1 MGRLII
7 LLLLFVCSICAD
19 AQDTVF
25 VKKLQTTF
33 AGSYTDFTVDE
44 VGNIY
49 LIINESQLKKIDRN
63 GDSVAVFNDIRKY
76 GSIHSV
82 DVTNPLKIL
91 VFYKSTSTIVILDRL
106 LRVRQVIDLRKSNI
120 QGIKAIRLS
129 YDNNIWLFDELES
142 RIKKIDDNG
151 KLIFQSADLRN
162 VFASAPSFQSIFDSN
177 NSLYLYDPKLGWF
190 TFDYYGAFKKKQ
202 VFVNWTDAQVLNNSL
217 IGRNQYQIFTAKTTD
232 FNFKTSQLPASF
244 QTAVKVLHSL
254 KQAYILFPDRLEIYD
269 AL

>member
-7 LLLLFVCSICAD
+7 LVSLLACSICVN

-25 VKKLQTTF
+25 MAKPQKSF

-49 LIINESQLKKIDRN
+49 IVIKESQLKKIDRN

-76 GSIHSV
+76 GNIHSV

-91 VFYKSTSTIVILDRL
+91 VFYKATSTIVILDRL
-106 LRVRQVIDLRKSNI
+106 LSVRQVIDLRKSNI
-120 QGIKAIRLS
+120 QGVTSIRLS
-129 YDNNIWLFDELES
+129 YDNNIWVFDELES

-162 VFASAPSFQSIFDSN
+162 VFSSAPSFQSVFDSN

-202 VFVNWTDAQVLNNSL
+202 AFLNWNDVQVLNNSL
-217 IGRNQYQIFTAKTTD
+217 IGRDRHQIFTAKATD
-232 FNFKTSQLPASF
+232 FDFKAVKLPASIN
-244 QTAVKVLHSL
+244 TSIKILHSS
-254 KQAYILFPDRLEIYD
+254 KQAYILFPDRLEIFD